1 MNSMECYQKF
11 DVDTY
16 YKIIEALAI
25 SYFTAS
31 LVLYNVHY
39 HDYARLM
46 LLNIS

>member
-31 LVLYNVHY
+31 LVLYITMIT
-39 HDYARLM
+39 HDSR